1 MNERYSLTFPQQ
13 NIWLEDRLYGNSK
26 VNLITGIINI
36 NKGLN
41 IEYCKKAI
49 NNIIK
54 SNDAMRIH
62 LYINDN
68 KPYQKVEEYLYN
80 NIEVIKIE
88 NEENKN
94 EYINKFKSEDIDI
107 QNDKLYSFKILDYGN
122 EKGSILL
129 KMHHIISDAWS
140 YSKIIE
146 QFVKNYELLEKTG
159 NVTEDEVPSYISYI
173 NSTEEYKNSE
183 KYKKDE
189 EFWKEYLDGI
199 SSKVSI
205 KDNTRKIEN
214 SSSRYNVKLNKE
226 INDKIISYC
235 KNNKISPYVMFLTAL
250 STYMYRITEKNDIV
264 IGTPSLNRSNFKE
277 KQMIGMFVSTLP
289 LRVKIEENIK
299 FLDLAHEIAKNTM
312 SMFRHQKFPYIKTL
326 KGIRERSN
334 FSDNLY
340 GMMLSYQNARVEFE
354 DKEKYDT
361 KWYGN
366 NYQNEDLQIHILD
379 MDSTGILEIN
389 YDYLN
394 ELFSIKEIE
403 YLHTRIIAIIENAI
417 LDENIDVENIEIMSK
432 EEKNKILYEFND
444 TKTYYPKDK
453 SVIELFEEQVK
464 KHPNDIALIF
474 ENERLTYEELNNRA
488 NAVANFFIENG
499 VSPNEKIAIC
509 MKRNIKLI
517 VTLIATLKCRA
528 TYIPIDITYP
538 SERINYILNNSE
550 PKIIISEKEINNET
564 IIYATDQKFEEIC
577 EKYSNKLDKI
587 DVNPENINSY
597 IIYTSGSTGKPKGV
611 VISNSNLLNF
621 IIGINKKVNIKKE
634 DNVVSITTVCF
645 DIFGLEIWVTLSY
658 GATMIFANEV
668 ECVNGNE
675 LSRLCVKNNVNII
688 QTTPTK
694 LKLLLNDNNSIFMKK
709 IKKILLGGEIVGED
723 IVDNLRILT
732 NAEIYDVYGQSETTI
747 WSTLKKLNGKTV
759 NAGKPID
766 NTYIYILDSK
776 NRLLPIN
783 ISGQL
788 AIAGDSV
795 STGYYKNDE
804 ITKKSFVYDK
814 ALEKRIYLTGDLCKL
829 NFSGELCV
837 LERIDLQVKINGQR
851 VELQEIEKH
860 INKFDN
866 IDNNIVSL
874 KDNKLVCFYSLRNKE
889 NDIDKNSMIKFLYK
903 KLPLYMVPGIFVL
916 QETFP
921 MTLNGKIDR
930 KKLCS
935 TYVGVE
941 ENRKNI
947 MPSTK
952 IQDSIYKVWQ
962 KVIKKT
968 NFGVNDNFFELGTD
982 SLDAIKI
989 QIELLNIGIHIEY
1002 EDLFKYPTII
1012 DLEKMILD
1020 KELINKAKYR
1030 KNIELIQSNYAN
1042 NQKYNEVLISNSDES
1057 YVPKKIKAKNIL
1069 LTGAT
1074 GFLGSHILDE
1084 FMKNET
1090 GKIYCIVREK
1100 NGKDCTQRLREILNF
1115 YFEDKYDDEI
1125 GNRIIPITADITDY
1139 EKLKDGISKII
1150 NDISFVINSAA
1161 CVKHHGD
1168 TNFFKKINVDSAY
1181 AIAKLC
1187 YEKKLK
1193 LIHISTVSVSGNAF
1207 ETSNYNL
1214 KKSKGFTFDET
1225 CFYKNQNL
1233 ENVYVCTKFKAE
1245 QIVLDYMIKGLQ
1257 ANIVRIG
1264 NLTNRYSDLK
1274 FQYNAEDNAFANRI
1288 KTLISL
1294 KIFPE
1299 NNKDMY
1305 LEFTPVD
1312 VTAEAIIKIMQYFNT
1327 RHNMFHLYDNKHVCI
1342 KRFFEILKK
1351 ENIEIKI
1358 VTPEEFAKKITQF
1371 AHSNKRD
1378 ILAGIIND
1386 LGKNNE
1392 LNYLSNIKIKCDY
1405 TISYL
1410 KKIGFEWPEIEDK
1423 YIIKYI
1429 ENIE

>member
-13 NIWLEDRLYGNSK
+13 NIWLENRLYGNSN

-36 NKGLN
+36 NKGFN
-41 IEYCKKAI
+41 AQYCKKAI

-54 SNDAMRIH
+54 NNDAMRIRIC
-62 LYINDN
+62 INDS
-68 KPYQKVEEYLYN
+68 KPYQKVEEYLYS

-107 QNDKLYSFKILDYGN
+107 QNDKLYSFKILDYNG
-122 EKGSILL
+122 KGSVLL

-140 YSKIIE
+140 YSKIID
-146 QFVKNYELLEKTG
+146 QFVKNYESLEKTG
-159 NVTEDEVPSYISYI
+159 NIINDEVPSYISYI

-183 KYKKDE
+183 KYIKDE
-189 EFWKEYLDGI
+189 EFWKKYLDGI

-214 SSSRYNVKLNKE
+214 SSSRYNVRLDKE
-226 INDKIISYC
+226 LNDKIISYC

-312 SMFRHQKFPYIKTL
+312 GLFRHQKFPYIKTL
-326 KGIRERSN
+326 KYIRKKSN

-340 GMMLSYQNARVEFE
+340 SMILSYQNARAEFE

-361 KWYGN
+361 KWYENGF
-366 NYQNEDLQIHILD
+366 QNEDLQIHILD

-394 ELFSIKEIE
+394 ELFSKKEIE

-417 LDENIDVENIEIMSK
+417 LNENIDVENIEIMSK

-464 KHPNDIALIF
+464 KDPNDIALIF
-474 ENERLTYEELNNRA
+474 GNEKLTYEELNNRA
-488 NAVANFFIENG
+488 NTVANFLMENG
-499 VSPNEKIAIC
+499 VKPNDKIAIC

-538 SERINYILNNSE
+538 NERINYILNNSR
-550 PKIIISEKEINNET
+550 PKIIISEKEINNENVV
-564 IIYATDQKFEEIC
+564 INATDQKFEEIY
-577 EKYSNKLDKI
+577 KKFPKNLDNI
-587 DVNPENINSY
+587 YVSCENINSY

-621 IIGINKKVNIKKE
+621 IIGINKKINIKKGE
-634 DNVVSITTVCF
+634 SVVSITTVCF

-658 GATMIFANEV
+658 GATMVLANEV

-675 LSRLCVKNNVNII
+675 LSRLCVKNNVSII

-694 LKLLLNDNNSIFMKK
+694 LKLLLSDNNSIFMKK
-709 IKKILLGGEIVGED
+709 MKKVLLGGEMVGEEILD
-723 IVDNLRILT
+723 DLSSLT
-732 NAEIYDVYGQSETTI
+732 NADIYDVYGPSETTI
-747 WSTLKKLNGKTV
+747 WSTLKKFDGKKI

-788 AIAGDSV
+788 AIAGESV
-795 STGYYKNDE
+795 SIGYYKNDE
-804 ITKKSFVYDK
+804 ITRKSFVYDK
-814 ALEKRIYLTGDLCKL
+814 KLGKRIYLTGDLCKL
-829 NFSGELCV
+829 NFDGELSI

-851 VELQEIEKH
+851 IELQEIEKH

-874 KDNKLVCFYSLRNKE
+874 KDNKLVCFYTLKQKE
-889 NDIDKNSMIKFLYK
+889 NGFDKNSMIKFLYK

-952 IQDSIYKVWQ
+952 IQDSIYKIWK
-962 KVIKKT
+962 KVIKNK

-1002 EDLFKYPTII
+1002 EDLFKYPTIV

-1020 KELINKAKYR
+1020 EDLIDKTKYKR
-1030 KNIELIQSNYAN
+1030 NIESIQNNYAN
-1042 NQKYNEVLISNSDES
+1042 NKMYDEILLSNSDKS
-1057 YVPKKIKAKNIL
+1057 YVPKKVKVGNIL

-1074 GFLGSHILDE
+1074 GFLGSHILNE

-1100 NGKDCTQRLREILNF
+1100 NGKNCTQRLKEILNF
-1115 YFEDKYDDEI
+1115 YFGNKYDYEI
-1125 GNRIIPITADITDY
+1125 GNRICPITADITDY
-1139 EKLKDGISKII
+1139 KKLKEGISGII
-1150 NDISFVINSAA
+1150 NDINFVVNSAA

-1168 TNFFKKINVDSAY
+1168 TSFFKKINVDSAY
-1181 AIAKLC
+1181 AISKLC
-1187 YEKKLK
+1187 YEKNLK

-1214 KKSKGFTFDET
+1214 KNSKGFTFDET

-1245 QIVLDYMIKGLQ
+1245 QIVLDYMLKGLQ

-1312 VTAEAIIKIMQYFNT
+1312 VTAEAIIKIIQHFNVK
-1327 RHNMFHLYDNKHVCI
+1327 HNMFHLYDNKHVYI

-1351 ENIEIKI
+1351 ENIQIKI
-1358 VTPEEFAKKITQF
+1358 VTQEEFAKKITQVV
-1371 AHSNKRD
+1371 HSNKRD

-1405 TISYL
+1405 TIAYL
-1410 KKIGFEWPEIEDK
+1410 KRIGFEWPEIEDK

-1429 ENIE
+1429 EKIK

>member
-1 MNERYSLTFPQQ
+1 MEGRYNLTFPQK
-13 NIWLEDRLYGNSK
+13 NIWLENKLYNSSS

-36 NKGLN
+36 NKGFN
-41 IEYCKKAI
+41 IGYCKEAI
-49 NNIIK
+49 NYIIK
-54 SNDAMRIH
+54 NNDSMRIH
-62 LYINDN
+62 IFSNGSIV
-68 KPYQKVEEYLYN
+68 YQKIEDYVFDD
-80 NIEVIKIE
+80 IEVIKIE
-88 NEENKN
+88 NENQKKLF
-94 EYINKFKSEDIDI
+94 IKKFKSEDMDI
-107 QNDKLYSFKILDYGN
+107 QKGKLYSFKILNYGN
-122 EKGSILL
+122 DKGSILL

-146 QFVKNYELLEKTG
+146 QFVKNYESLEKTG
-159 NVTEDEVPSYISYI
+159 NVVEDEVPSYISYI

-183 KYKKDE
+183 KFSKDE

-205 KDNTRKIEN
+205 KDNTKKIGN
-214 SSSRYNVKLNKE
+214 KSSRYNVKLNKE
-226 INDKIISYC
+226 LNDKIINYC
-235 KNNKISPYVMFLTAL
+235 KNNKISLYVMFLTAFF
-250 STYMYRITEKNDIV
+250 TYMYRITEKNDMV

-289 LRVKIEENIK
+289 LRVKIHENIK

-312 SMFRHQKFPYIKTL
+312 SIFRHQRYPYVKTL
-326 KGIRERSN
+326 KNIREKN
-334 FSDNLY
+334 KFSDNLY
-340 GMMLSYQNARVEFE
+340 SMILSYQNARVEFE
-354 DKEKYDT
+354 DKKKYDT
-361 KWYGN
+361 KWYEN
-366 NYQNEDLQIHILD
+366 DFQNEDLQIHILD
-379 MDSTGILEIN
+379 MDNTGILEMN

-394 ELFSIKEIE
+394 ELFSKKEIE
-403 YLHTRIIAIIENAI
+403 YLHTRIIAIMENAI

-432 EEKNKILYEFND
+432 AEKNKILYEFND
-444 TKTYYPKDK
+444 TKNDYKKDK

-474 ENERLTYEELNNRA
+474 ENEKLTYEELNNRA
-488 NAVANFFIENG
+488 NAVANFLIENG
-499 VSPNEKIAIC
+499 VNPNDKIAIC

-538 SERINYILNNSE
+538 SERINYILNNSK

-564 IIYATDQKFEEIC
+564 IIYANDEKFGEIY
-577 EKYSNKLDKI
+577 EKFSNKLDKI
-587 DVNPENINSY
+587 DVKSENINSY
-597 IIYTSGSTGKPKGV
+597 IIYTSGSTGNPKGV

-621 IIGINKKVNIKKE
+621 IIGINKKVNIKKG
-634 DNVVSITTVCF
+634 DNVASITTVCF

-658 GATMIFANEV
+658 GATMVLANEV

-675 LSRLCVKNNVNII
+675 LSRLCEKSNVSII

-694 LKLLLNDNNSIFMKK
+694 LKLLLNDNNSFFMKN
-709 IKKILLGGEIVGED
+709 IKKVILGGEKIGQEFID
-723 IVDNLRILT
+723 KLKEIT
-732 NAEIYDVYGQSETTI
+732 KAEIYDGYGPSETTI
-747 WSTLKKLNGKTV
+747 YSTIKKLDSSKV

-783 ISGQL
+783 TSGQL

-804 ITKKSFVYDK
+804 ITRKSFVYDK
-814 ALEKRIYLTGDLCKL
+814 NLGKRIYLTGDLCKL

-837 LERIDLQVKINGQR
+837 LERIDLQVKVNGQR
-851 VELQEIEKH
+851 VELQEIEKN
-860 INKFDN
+860 INKFHN
-866 IDNNIVSL
+866 IKNNIVSL
-874 KDNKLVCFYSLRNKE
+874 KDNKLVCFYTLKEKE
-889 NDIDKNSMIKFLYK
+889 NGFDKNSMIKFLYE
-903 KLPLYMVPGIFVL
+903 KLPIYMIPGIFVL
-916 QETFP
+916 QEKFP

-935 TYVGVE
+935 TYVSVE
-941 ENRKNI
+941 ENKKNI

-1012 DLEKMILD
+1012 ELEKMILD

-1030 KNIELIQSNYAN
+1030 KNIELIQNNYSNN
-1042 NQKYNEVLISNSDES
+1042 KKYNEVLISNSDES
-1057 YVPKKIKAKNIL
+1057 YVPKKIKVKNIL

-1100 NGKDCTQRLREILNF
+1100 NDKDCTQRLREILNF
-1115 YFEDKYDDEI
+1115 YFGDKYDDEI

-1139 EKLKDGISKII
+1139 EKLKDGINNII
-1150 NDISFVINSAA
+1150 NDINLVVNSAA

-1214 KKSKGFTFDET
+1214 KNSKGFTFDET

-1245 QIVLDYMIKGLQ
+1245 QIVLDYMLKGLQ

-1274 FQYNAEDNAFANRI
+1274 FQYNAKDNAFANRI

-1312 VTAEAIIKIMQYFNT
+1312 VTAEAIIKIMQYFNVK
-1327 RHNMFHLYDNKHVCI
+1327 HNMFHLYDNKHVYI

-1358 VTPEEFAKKITQF
+1358 VTQEEFAKKITQV
-1371 AHSNKRD
+1371 AHSSKRD

-1429 ENIE
+1429 ENVK